1 MILRK
6 LNALARLVSCMIIA
20 KWRTLMNAFFFK
32 SQFNCTHWYGCAV
45 IDKYLIKIDLL
56 NGFVS
61 IHHQNILQS
70 AIEMIKTLKG
80 GITEFI
86 KGIFKLQTKFLTIK
100 WKGLNSISLLY
111 IQLLMVLKAIHFLDQ
126 KYGLALSGE
135 PWIIKK
141 QQQQQ

>member
-1 MILRK
+1 
-6 LNALARLVSCMIIA
+6 
-20 KWRTLMNAFFFK
+20 
-32 SQFNCTHWYGCAV
+32 
-45 IDKYLIKIDLL
+45 
-56 NGFVS
+56 
-61 IHHQNILQS
+61 
-70 AIEMIKTLKG
+70 MIKTLKG

-126 KYGLALSGE
+126 KYGLALNGE